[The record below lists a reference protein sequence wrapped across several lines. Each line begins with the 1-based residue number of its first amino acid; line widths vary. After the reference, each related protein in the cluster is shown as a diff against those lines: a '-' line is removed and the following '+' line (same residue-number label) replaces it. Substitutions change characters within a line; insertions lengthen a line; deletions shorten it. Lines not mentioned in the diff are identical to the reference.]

1 MGKPIGK
8 KKSSEGNVK
17 HTKVSD
23 RNSKTFDEDTAVFI
37 NLSQEYKEE
46 GNMLFQKH
54 DYEGAMLKYEK
65 ALNLLP
71 KNYIDIAYLR
81 SNMAACFMHMGIVEY
96 PRAINECNLALE
108 VAPKYSKALLKRAK
122 CYEGLNR
129 LDLALI
135 DVNYVLSMEPNNL
148 LALELMDN
156 LKKSFEEKG
165 LSIEDKEMVLPP
177 DYVEPGVNRV
187 WKENRKKKGRQQNSK
202 QQKNRTKEKE
212 GKIKN
217 KDVKVEEKEKGKK
230 IEEIE
235 RKMAEVKVVVDEKI
249 SITEDKMVTKPVKL
263 VYGEDIRFTQLPVKC
278 GIRLVRDIVQDRFPY
293 MKGVLIKYKDPE
305 GDLVTITT
313 TDELR
318 LAEASSGP
326 LGSLRLYIVEV
337 SPEKEPG
344 YERKDNEAEVQNLN
358 GKPSNTAGNS
368 GVGKVRELEN
378 GPSHVEDWIVQF
390 ARLFKNHV
398 GFDSDSY
405 LDLHELGM
413 KLYSEAM
420 EETVTNEDA
429 QGLFEMAA
437 DKFQEMAALSL
448 FNCGNV
454 HMNKARKRVFFG
466 EDSSSDT
473 IMTQVKISYEW
484 AKKEYKMAGM
494 KYEEALQM
502 KSDFYEGLLALGL
515 QQFEQAKL
523 SWYYAIGNKID
534 LKTWPS
540 IEVLDLYNKAEDSL
554 DRGMQMWEELE
565 EQRLNGLY
573 KSDKYKT
580 DLNKMGLDDL
590 VKEVSAEEAAEQSG
604 NMGSQIYL
612 LWGTVLYERSIVEFK
627 LDLPTW
633 EECLEVAVEKFE
645 LSGASQTDI
654 AVMIKNHISNG
665 EALEGFG
672 FKIDEIIQA
681 WNEMYDAKRWQ
692 TGVPS
697 FRLEPMFRRRVPKL
711 HSVMEHVSLFCMTDD
726 STK

>member
-8 KKSSEGNVK
+8 KKIAEGNVK
-17 HTKVSD
+17 NNKVSD
-23 RNSKTFDEDTAVFI
+23 RNSKLFDEDTAVFI

-46 GNMLFQKH
+46 GNILFQKH
-54 DYEGAMLKYEK
+54 DYEGAILKYEK

-71 KNYIDIAYLR
+71 KNHIDIAYLR
-81 SNMAACFMHMGIVEY
+81 SNIAGCFMQMGLAEF

-108 VAPKYSKALLKRAK
+108 VAPKYSKALLRRAK

-129 LDLALI
+129 LDLALR

-148 LALELMDN
+148 LALEIMDK
-156 LKKSFEEKG
+156 LKKTFEQKG
-165 LSIEDKEMVLPP
+165 LSIEDKEMVLPTE
-177 DYVEPGVNRV
+177 YVEPNVNRA
-187 WKENRKKKGRQQNSK
+187 WKDNRKKKGRQQTSK
-202 QQKNRTKEKE
+202 QQQNRTKEKE
-212 GKIKN
+212 AKIKN
-217 KDVKVEEKEKGKK
+217 KDVKVEDKKSEDIEK
-230 IEEIE
+230 
-235 RKMAEVKVVVDEKI
+235 KMPEVKVVVDEKV
-249 SITEDKMVTKPVKL
+249 SPMEDKMVTKPVKL
-263 VYGEDIRFTQLPVKC
+263 VYGEDIRFTQLPVGC
-278 GIRLVRDIVQDRFPY
+278 GIRLVREVVQDRFPY
-293 MKGVLIKYKDPE
+293 IKGVLIKYKDPE
-305 GDLVTITT
+305 GDLITITT

-318 LAEASSGP
+318 LAEASAGAI
-326 LGSLRLYIVEV
+326 GSLRLYIVEV
-337 SPEKEPG
+337 SPEKEPV
-344 YERKDNEAEVQNLN
+344 YERMDDEAELENLN
-358 GKPSNTAGNS
+358 SKPSNGEGNG
-368 GVGKVRELEN
+368 GVDKVKEIEN
-378 GPSHVEDWIVQF
+378 APSCVEDWIVQF

-429 QGLFEMAA
+429 QGLFETAA
-437 DKFQEMAALSL
+437 DKFQEMSALSL

-454 HMNKARKRVFFG
+454 HMNMARKRVFFG
-466 EDSSSDT
+466 EDSSTDT

-494 KYEEALQM
+494 KYEEALQIQ
-502 KSDFYEGLLALGL
+502 SDFYEALLALGL

-523 SWYYAIGNKID
+523 CWYYAIGNKID

-573 KSDKYKT
+573 KADKYKI
-580 DLNKMGLDDL
+580 DLNKMGLNGL
-590 VKEVSAEEAAEQSG
+590 VKELSADEAAEQAG

-711 HSVMEHVSLFCMTDD
+711 HSVLEHVSLFCTTDD

>member
-8 KKSSEGNVK
+8 KKILEGNVK
-17 HTKVSD
+17 HNKVSD
-23 RNSKTFDEDTAVFI
+23 RNSKLFDEDTAVFI

-54 DYEGAMLKYEK
+54 DYEGAILKYEK

-71 KNYIDIAYLR
+71 KNHIDIAYLR
-81 SNMAACFMHMGIVEY
+81 SNMAGCFMQMGLAEY

-108 VAPKYSKALLKRAK
+108 VAPKYSKALLRRAK
-122 CYEGLNR
+122 CYEGLDR
-129 LDLALI
+129 LDLALR
-135 DVNYVLSMEPNNL
+135 DVNYVLSLEPNNL
-148 LALELMDN
+148 LALEIMDK
-156 LKKSFEEKG
+156 LKKSLEQKG
-165 LSIEDKEMVLPP
+165 LSIEDKEMVSLPE
-177 DYVEPGVNRV
+177 YVEPNVNRI

-202 QQKNRTKEKE
+202 QQKNRTKENE

-217 KDVKVEEKEKGKK
+217 KDVKVDEKKD
-230 IEEIE
+230 EEIE
-235 RKMAEVKVVVDEKI
+235 RKMAEVKVVVEKKI
-249 SITEDKMVTKPVKL
+249 STTEDKIVTKPVKL
-263 VYGEDIRFTQLPVKC
+263 VYGEDIRFTQLPVEC

-305 GDLVTITT
+305 GDLITITT

-344 YERKDNEAEVQNLN
+344 YERMDNIVEEENVNS
-358 GKPSNTAGNS
+358 KPKNIAGNG
-368 GVGKVRELEN
+368 GVGKARDMEDV
-378 GPSHVEDWIVQF
+378 PSSVEDWIVQF

-429 QGLFEMAA
+429 QGLFEIVA

-454 HMNKARKRVFFG
+454 HMNMARKRVFFG
-466 EDSSSDT
+466 DDSSSDT
-473 IMTQVKISYEW
+473 IMTQVKIAYEW

-494 KYEEALQM
+494 KYEGAIQI

-573 KSDKYKT
+573 KADKYKV
-580 DLNKMGLDDL
+580 DLNKMGLDGL
-590 VKEVSAEEAAEQSG
+590 NKEVSADEVAEQAA

-711 HSVMEHVSLFCMTDD
+711 HSVLEHVSLFCTTDD
-726 STK
+726 SIQ

>member
-8 KKSSEGNVK
+8 KKIAEGNVK
-17 HTKVSD
+17 NNKVSD
-23 RNSKTFDEDTAVFI
+23 RNSKLFDEDTAVFI

-46 GNMLFQKH
+46 GNVLFQKH
-54 DYEGAMLKYEK
+54 DYEGAILKYEK

-71 KNYIDIAYLR
+71 KNHIDIAYLR
-81 SNMAACFMHMGIVEY
+81 SNIAGCFMQMGLAEF

-108 VAPKYSKALLKRAK
+108 VAPKYSKALLRRAK

-129 LDLALI
+129 LDLALR

-148 LALELMDN
+148 LALEIMDK
-156 LKKSFEEKG
+156 LKKTFEQKG
-165 LSIEDKEMVLPP
+165 LSIEDKEMVLPTE
-177 DYVEPGVNRV
+177 YVEPNVNRV
-187 WKENRKKKGRQQNSK
+187 WKDNRKKKGRQQTSK

-212 GKIKN
+212 AKIKN
-217 KDVKVEEKEKGKK
+217 KDVKVEDKKNEDIEKK
-230 IEEIE
+230 IP
-235 RKMAEVKVVVDEKI
+235 EVKVVVDEKV
-249 SITEDKMVTKPVKL
+249 SPMEDKMVTKPVKL
-263 VYGEDIRFTQLPVKC
+263 VYGEDIRFTQLPVGC
-278 GIRLVRDIVQDRFPY
+278 GIRLVRDVVQDRFPY
-293 MKGVLIKYKDPE
+293 IKGVLIKYKDPE
-305 GDLVTITT
+305 GDLITITT
-313 TDELR
+313 SDELR
-318 LAEASSGP
+318 LAEASAGAI
-326 LGSLRLYIVEV
+326 GSLRLYIVEV
-337 SPEKEPG
+337 SPEKEPV
-344 YERKDNEAEVQNLN
+344 YERMDDEAEVENLSS
-358 GKPSNTAGNS
+358 KPSSGAGNG
-368 GVGKVRELEN
+368 GVDKVKEIEN
-378 GPSHVEDWIVQF
+378 APSCVEDWIVQF

-429 QGLFEMAA
+429 QGLFETAA
-437 DKFQEMAALSL
+437 DKFQEMSALSL

-454 HMNKARKRVFFG
+454 HMNMARKRVFFG
-466 EDSSSDT
+466 EDSSTDT
-473 IMTQVKISYEW
+473 IMTQVKIAYEW

-494 KYEEALQM
+494 KYEEALQIQ
-502 KSDFYEGLLALGL
+502 SDFYEALLALGL

-523 SWYYAIGNKID
+523 CWYYAIGNKID

-573 KSDKYKT
+573 KADKYKI
-580 DLNKMGLDDL
+580 DLNKMGLNGL
-590 VKEVSAEEAAEQSG
+590 VRELSADEAAEQAG

-711 HSVMEHVSLFCMTDD
+711 HSVLEHVSLFCTTDD